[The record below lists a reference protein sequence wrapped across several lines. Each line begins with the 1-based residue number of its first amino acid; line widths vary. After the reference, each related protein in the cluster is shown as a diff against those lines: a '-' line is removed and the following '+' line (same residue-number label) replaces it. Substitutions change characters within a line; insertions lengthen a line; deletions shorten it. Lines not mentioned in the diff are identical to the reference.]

1 MDLDPIDDPLNYKW
15 GVFYNNKNDVR
26 IIVPKRARALGW
38 TLNFACWQSYIFMA
52 MLVGIVVAA
61 IVMS

>member
-1 MDLDPIDDPLNYKW
+1 MDIDPIDDPLNYKW
-15 GVFYNNKNDVR
+15 GVFYNNKSDVR

-38 TLNFACWQSYIFMA
+38 TLNFSCWQSYFFVA
-52 MLVGIVVAA
+52 MLLGIVVAA